1 MFFATFVSLREMD
14 KTYDYIIIGQGIS
27 GTFLSWYLS
36 NAGKSVLVID
46 QAQPFT
52 ASKVASGVINPV
64 TGRRIVRTWMI
75 ETLLPFALEAYT
87 KFGNELSMPVISKKN
102 ILDFHPTP
110 QMMLAFKDRLPVE
123 SEYLQVPINEKSYEQ
138 YFNYDFGIGEI
149 NPCYLIDVNILLSE
163 WRKKLKNQNSLL
175 ETTFNI
181 NELNTNNPE
190 LITYNGYT
198 ANKIIFCD
206 GAAGAENP
214 YFKLLPYAKNKGQAI
229 IADIPDLPRTNIFKQ
244 GITIVPWQDNLW
256 WIGSTYEWDFADLNP
271 SPEFRNKV
279 EKQLE
284 YWLKLPYKII
294 DHIAAERPA
303 NLERRPFAGLHPLYQ
318 NIGILN
324 GMGTKGCSL
333 APYFAQ
339 QFAEHL
345 INGSPINPLVDVK
358 RFTKVLSR

>member
-149 NPCYLIDVNILLSE
+149 NPCYLL
-163 WRKKLKNQNSLL
+163 
-175 ETTFNI
+175 
-181 NELNTNNPE
+181 
-190 LITYNGYT
+190 
-198 ANKIIFCD
+198 
-206 GAAGAENP
+206 
-214 YFKLLPYAKNKGQAI
+214 
-229 IADIPDLPRTNIFKQ
+229 
-244 GITIVPWQDNLW
+244 
-256 WIGSTYEWDFADLNP
+256 
-271 SPEFRNKV
+271 
-279 EKQLE
+279 
-284 YWLKLPYKII
+284 
-294 DHIAAERPA
+294 
-303 NLERRPFAGLHPLYQ
+303 
-318 NIGILN
+318 
-324 GMGTKGCSL
+324 M
-333 APYFAQ
+333 
-339 QFAEHL
+339 
-345 INGSPINPLVDVK
+345 
-358 RFTKVLSR
+358 